1 MSGVR
6 HPANIIMDTSHNLQ
20 SGKKAA
26 QLTEKIS
33 VRTPP
38 CSILSFECWCSF
50 LFSLDGVFLWIRW
63 IGKGVD
69 WPIHQNKS
77 YYSWLD
83 SPNSIKNTKVQK
95 LHRAPKD
102 QKLKYQKIKKS
113 VKVNL
118 PFFTLIGKDWTRFAP
133 NIRCTYNFDHFLQFS
148 NKIRSSIYFTKIVIL
163 VHCAT

>member
-1 MSGVR
+1 
-6 HPANIIMDTSHNLQ
+6 MDTSHNLQ

-50 LFSLDGVFLWIRW
+50 LFSLDGVFPIIWW
-63 IGKGVD
+63 IGKGVSD

-77 YYSWLD
+77 YYFWLD
-83 SPNSIKNTKVQK
+83 SPNSIHILNYKVAQCDTKNQN
-95 LHRAPKD
+95 
-102 QKLKYQKIKKS
+102 S

>member
-50 LFSLDGVFLWIRW
+50 LFSLDGVF
-63 IGKGVD
+63 
-69 WPIHQNKS
+69 PMNKMDRQRS
-77 YYSWLD
+77 RLTNPSKQIIL
-83 SPNSIKNTKVQK
+83 ITKVAQGTK
-95 LHRAPKD
+95 RS
-102 QKLKYQKIKKS
+102 KIKISKKS